1 MKKVPIVFLLL
12 LSTAVFAQSDSLG
25 GKWKPDGVA
34 GVNLSQIAFSN
45 WAKGGEN
52 SLSWVFFSNI
62 GLTYEG
68 AIFKSKNNFKFAF
81 GRTKLGEA
89 AYRTNDNEIYLE
101 NVLTY
106 QAGWSVDPYI
116 SNTFRTNVSAGFDYK
131 AATEPKV
138 SDFFDPAYITQAIGF
153 EYGKTKKFTS
163 RLGLAFQETFTN
175 KFRTYS
181 DDPKTN
187 DKMEAF
193 KFETGIESVT
203 GTEFLLDDN
212 LLYTGK
218 LRLFSR
224 FDRLSVWDVRWDHL
238 ITANIN
244 KYLNVNFS
252 MLILYEKDQS
262 PKTQAKEALQVGVT
276 YNLF

>member
-1 MKKVPIVFLLL
+1 MKYLIVLLFAGTL
-12 LSTAVFAQSDSLG
+12 MINAQSDSTS

-34 GVNLSQIAFSN
+34 GINLSQIAFSN

-62 GLTYEG
+62 GLNYE
-68 AIFKSKNNFKFAF
+68 ANKYKLKNNFKFAF
-81 GRTKLGEA
+81 GRTKLGDA
-89 AYRTNDNEIYLE
+89 AYRTNDNEVYLE

-106 QAGWSVDPYI
+106 QIGWSVDPFF

-131 AATEPKV
+131 AVTEPKV

-153 EYGKTKKFTS
+153 EYGKTKQFTS
-163 RLGLAFQETFTN
+163 RLGLALQETFTN
-175 KFRTYS
+175 KFRSYS
-181 DDPKTN
+181 DDPKTTGL
-187 DKMEAF
+187 EAF
-193 KFETGIESVT
+193 KLETGIESVT
-203 GTEFLLDDN
+203 SSEFLLDEN

-238 ITANIN
+238 ITAKIN

-252 MLILYEKDQS
+252 VLVLYEKDQS

>member
-1 MKKVPIVFLLL
+1 MKKLFLMILML
-12 LSTAVFAQSDSLG
+12 LSSSLFAEGDSLS

-34 GVNLSQIAFSN
+34 GINLSQIAFSN

-62 GLTYEG
+62 HFNYDGSQYKL
-68 AIFKSKNNFKFAF
+68 KNNFKFAF
-81 GRTKLGEA
+81 GRTKLGDA
-89 AYRTNDNEIYLE
+89 AYRTNDNEVYLE

-106 QAGWSVDPYI
+106 QVGWSVDPFL

-131 AATEPKV
+131 SPLEPKV

-153 EYGKTKKFTS
+153 EYGKTKQFVT

-175 KFRTYS
+175 KFRSYS
-181 DDPKTN
+181 DDPKTTA
-187 DKMEAF
+187 MEAF

-203 GTEFLLDDN
+203 STEFLIDDN
-212 LLYTGK
+212 LLYSSK

-224 FDRLSVWDVRWDHL
+224 FDRISVWDVRWDHL
-238 ITANIN
+238 ITAKIN
-244 KYLNVNFS
+244 KYLNVNFNV
-252 MLILYEKDQS
+252 LVLYEKDQS